1 MSGLR
6 PLPAPR
12 LPACAGATSAAALWR
27 CVEEVGREI
36 GIDVRDPVPRES
48 AYRSTARVVE
58 GDLRRKLDDQHAARA
73 CGGPVPA
80 GFAEVREPGEN
91 GRAPLVGYFRAPTAA
106 DRATVVVVHGL
117 YDSKHSRYVRLSAEA
132 LAAGG
137 FGVLVPDMR
146 WHGCLLAD
154 SLPALGLEEGP
165 DLAAWSGWL
174 RAQRPESPVG
184 LLGFSLGSLAVIHAL
199 AADGG
204 AFRAGGIAISP
215 PAALGRTLAGLDE
228 RPSLFVHGREALI
241 RGFFRYALRV
251 RLRALGVAEGPER
264 KPFAA
269 FLVWLARQPPFSPG
283 TTPESLIASAGPGP
297 QLAAVRRP
305 LLLVI
310 SRRDPVYP
318 PAAVPELAEAAAANP
333 FLHLVATTDGGHIGH
348 PGTYPRWTAE
358 VYHRFFAASAGVLA
372 ASVGLA

>member
-1 MSGLR
+1 
-6 PLPAPR
+6 
-12 LPACAGATSAAALWR
+12 
-27 CVEEVGREI
+27 
-36 GIDVRDPVPRES
+36 VP
-48 AYRSTARVVE
+48 E
-58 GDLRRKLDDQHAARA
+58 GF
-73 CGGPVPA
+73 V
-80 GFAEVREPGEN
+80 EVREPGGA
-91 GRAPLVGYFRAPTAA
+91 GRAPLVGYFRAPAA
-106 DRATVVVVHGL
+106 PGRATVVVVHGL

-154 SLPALGLEEGP
+154 SLPALGVEEGR

-184 LLGFSLGSLAVIHAL
+184 LLGYSLGSLAVVHAL

-204 AFRAGGIAISP
+204 AFRAGGIAVSP
-215 PAALGRTLAGLDE
+215 PAALGLTLAGLDD
-228 RPSLFVHGREALI
+228 RPSFARHGREALI
-241 RGFFRYALRV
+241 RAFFRYALRV
-251 RLRALGVAEGPER
+251 RLRTLGIEEGPER
-264 KPFAA
+264 RPFAA
-269 FLVWLARQPPFSPG
+269 FLEWLVHQSAFPPG
-283 TTPESLIASAGPGP
+283 TTPEQAIASAGPRP

-310 SRRDPVYP
+310 SRRDPVFS
-318 PAAVPELAEAAAANP
+318 PAAVPELEQAAAANP

-358 VYHRFFAASAGVLA
+358 VYHRFFAASPDVPPGEP
-372 ASVGLA
+372 